1 MRTRTLAALLFACA
15 PCALAACGG
24 DGDDPPQQVVTAP
37 QSSYESAQKGT
48 AARGLDLDPAALIA
62 AYGSSGI

>member
-1 MRTRTLAALLFACA
+1 MRARTLAALLFACA

-24 DGDDPPQQVVTAP
+24 GGDDPPQQVVIAP
-37 QSSYESAQKGT
+37 QSSYEGAQRRR

-62 AYGSSGI
+62 AYGSLGI